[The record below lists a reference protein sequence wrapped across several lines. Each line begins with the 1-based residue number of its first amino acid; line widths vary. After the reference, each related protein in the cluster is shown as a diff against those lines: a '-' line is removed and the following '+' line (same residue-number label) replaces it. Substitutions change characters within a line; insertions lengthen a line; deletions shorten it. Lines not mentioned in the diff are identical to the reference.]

1 MFRTLQS
8 PDWPAI
14 CARHPY
20 FGTHKS
26 AFGNRLKCALR
37 WGLSGNRFI
46 SIRRLECVVFVCEG
60 CRRQIFFESHPLAW
74 YVNLWELP
82 GTWQVA
88 KHFSEVCPLEWWGVG
103 YVTEVPLQIL
113 RRYQSNMVRPW
124 HFWPRT
130 TVSHILSFFCARR
143 TSIEEAVN
151 LDFSSLCRQVTSA
164 FGRSVPSR
172 SIELLVCL
180 HSSPFLSDFQFRRAI
195 FSS

>member
-1 MFRTLQS
+1 MFVALNSNVQRVWEMFRTLQS

-103 YVTEVPLQIL
+103 YVT
-113 RRYQSNMVRPW
+113 
-124 HFWPRT
+124 
-130 TVSHILSFFCARR
+130 
-143 TSIEEAVN
+143 
-151 LDFSSLCRQVTSA
+151 SA
-164 FGRSVPSR
+164 TADSAKIPVKHGETMAFLAQNNSVPHPFFLLR
-172 SIELLVCL
+172 SKN
-180 HSSPFLSDFQFRRAI
+180 
-195 FSS
+195 

>member
-1 MFRTLQS
+1 ML
-8 PDWPAI
+8 
-14 CARHPY
+14 C
-20 FGTHKS
+20 
-26 AFGNRLKCALR
+26 
-37 WGLSGNRFI
+37 LSVRDAGVKFSLSHI
-46 SIRRLECVVFVCEG
+46 LWHDMSI
-60 CRRQIFFESHPLAW
+60 FESCQ
-74 YVNLWELP
+74 ELDKWLSIFP
-82 GTWQVA
+82 KFAHW
-88 KHFSEVCPLEWWGVG
+88 SDEG

-143 TSIEEAVN
+143 TSIEEGVN